1 VVNIVT
7 KSGTNEFHGA
17 GWWFLRNDALD
28 AKGFFT
34 TKKPPLRQNQ
44 FGATLGGP
52 VKRDQ
57 TFFFFSYEGYRR
69 KNIASA
75 LSLIP
80 TPQELSGDF
89 SALSRMIYDP
99 FSTRPNPANANQ
111 QLRDPFPGNRIPAGR
126 INRSTQA
133 WAQTI
138 IPQPIAT
145 GVAGFN
151 YRNDRPQ
158 TLPLNQ
164 YSIRVDHNF
173 SQKDFLWGRYT
184 WDIQNQQNAGR
195 FAEQYTDIAN
205 KARNAGLSYTHVFS
219 NATMFN
225 GLFGYAGLGQDRRS
239 FLTGTNLFEKG
250 FFPGFPKLPN
260 NAPAPSIFGASNNL
274 AFDGPNEA
282 YQFRGDLSHVVSRH
296 TLKVGGELV
305 RVANHNYDV
314 DNSLGFDPWTGPLF
328 SHGECDL
335 PKQPT

>member
-1 VVNIVT
+1 MLTPGATPVSVGQNAGGGRTQNVGVRVYPAMNGQSNRSNSFLLDGVYNNSNIFSTYAIAPNVDALSEFKVQSHSDQSEFGGVTGGVVNIVT

-34 TKKPPLRQNQ
+34 TTKPPLRQNQ

-52 VKRDQ
+52 VKKDK

-126 INRSTQA
+126 INRSTEA

-164 YSIRVDHNF
+164 YSIRVDHHF

-205 KARNAGLSYTHVFS
+205 KARNAGLSYAHVFS

-239 FLTGTNLFEKG
+239 FLTATNLFKR
-250 FFPGFPKLPN
+250 
-260 NAPAPSIFGASNNL
+260 A
-274 AFDGPNEA
+274 
-282 YQFRGDLSHVVSRH
+282 
-296 TLKVGGELV
+296 
-305 RVANHNYDV
+305 
-314 DNSLGFDPWTGPLF
+314 
-328 SHGECDL
+328 
-335 PKQPT
+335 